1 MKQSE
6 KTKRT
11 KEKIMAAAMEEFG
24 TKSYDAASLNT
35 MCIENQISKGLIYH
49 NFKNKDQLYLQCVG
63 QCYAQMTEYLQRTED
78 DFTDVQSELQEI
90 LHSRQVFFAENP
102 YCCNIFLDSILQPP
116 KHLQGDIRQLKK
128 GYDMYLA
135 KRYRNLLGR
144 LELREGISE
153 DFALEYFI
161 MFQEM
166 FNRYF
171 REKSDKDN
179 EIKSVIENHESKL
192 EQMLNIMLYGIAKE
206 TGEVDTK
213 C

>member
-90 LHSRQVFFAENP
+90 IHS
-102 YCCNIFLDSILQPP
+102 
-116 KHLQGDIRQLKK
+116 
-128 GYDMYLA
+128 
-135 KRYRNLLGR
+135 
-144 LELREGISE
+144 
-153 DFALEYFI
+153 
-161 MFQEM
+161 
-166 FNRYF
+166 
-171 REKSDKDN
+171 
-179 EIKSVIENHESKL
+179 
-192 EQMLNIMLYGIAKE
+192 
-206 TGEVDTK
+206 
-213 C
+213 

>member
-90 LHSRQVFFAENP
+90 LHSRQ
-102 YCCNIFLDSILQPP
+102 
-116 KHLQGDIRQLKK
+116 
-128 GYDMYLA
+128 
-135 KRYRNLLGR
+135 
-144 LELREGISE
+144 GISE

-206 TGEVDTK
+206 TGGVDTK

>member
-102 YCCNIFLDSILQPP
+102 YCCNIFFDSILQPP

-144 LELREGISE
+144 LEH
-153 DFALEYFI
+153 FI

>member
-49 NFKNKDQLYLQCVG
+49 NFKNK
-63 QCYAQMTEYLQRTED
+63 YLQRTED

-102 YCCNIFLDSILQPP
+102 YCCNIFFDSILQPP

-206 TGEVDTK
+206 TGGVDTK